1 VASLTHPLLALWA
14 LSALLLFDRG
24 RRTGSRW
31 YYLGA
36 GAALVLGLLTHEN
49 GLIIFPAL
57 VGLDWVARP
66 GDTWRRRARVLW
78 PYAVPPVL
86 FVALWLAIPK
96 NSEQGLNSLADI
108 GRNVVPFLQ
117 TLIYPL
123 LPALG
128 LDAGDV
134 WVLAALAVGVLAV
147 TGAIAWRAGAWR
159 LWVFALG
166 WFALASLPALLF
178 LTPAYVYG
186 SPRLSYLP
194 AIGVAL
200 LWALPALMLDDRRQA
215 DDGRQTTDD
224 RRQKEGLGSTSPVVR
239 GLWSVVLII
248 AYTLLL
254 ILPPLPFIRCQ
265 LDFYDETSRIAREM
279 AGAVAAAPEGRPVVV
294 VNAPFFF
301 SSFGA
306 RPEGCPN
313 PYPWTP
319 VGGILIPPY
328 ATIRDFVRFNGG
340 PDRDVSGVTFAG
352 YAPGWRTFGAEISGE
367 ELRRLA
373 GQASVLV
380 FDLLDGSF
388 TDLTAVWRPD
398 GAVSAAPLAS
408 FGDVLQ
414 LASVALEEEGDR
426 LAVALEWRVTDTP
439 DAPVAVFVHVYDAG
453 GALVAQSDGPPGAG
467 LAPPDLWRPGDSIF
481 EEQRIDLS
489 ALPPGRYTIAL
500 GAYNPADGVR
510 LEARAAGQ
518 TLADDLF
525 VIGAIS
531 R

>member
-1 VASLTHPLLALWA
+1 V
-14 LSALLLFDRG
+14 
-24 RRTGSRW
+24 
-31 YYLGA
+31 
-36 GAALVLGLLTHEN
+36 V
-49 GLIIFPAL
+49 
-57 VGLDWVARP
+57 RP
-66 GDTWRRRARVLW
+66 GDTWRRRARILW
-78 PYAVPPVL
+78 PYAVPPIL

-96 NSEQGLNSLADI
+96 NSQQGLNSLADI

-134 WVLAALAVGVLAV
+134 GFLVLLAAGVLAL

-194 AIGVAL
+194 AVGVAL
-200 LWALPALMLDDRRQA
+200 LWALPALMLDDRRQTTDDGREQEALSSQSSVVRRPWPKA
-215 DDGRQTTDD
+215 DDRRQTTDD
-224 RRQKEGLGSTSPVVR
+224 GKEQEALSGQSSVVRRPWSKADDRRQTTDDGKEQEALSGQSSVVR
-239 GLWSVVLII
+239 RPWSVVLIVT
-248 AYTLLL
+248 YTVLL
-254 ILPPLPFIRCQ
+254 ILPPSHFIRCQ
-265 LDFYDETSRIAREM
+265 LDFYEETSRMAREM
-279 AGAVAAAPEGRPVVV
+279 AGAVAAAPESRPMVV

-328 ATIRDFVRFNGG
+328 AAIRDFVRFNGG

-352 YAPGWRTFGAEISGE
+352 YAPGWRTFGPEISGE

-373 GQASVLV
+373 GEASVLV
-380 FDLLDGSF
+380 FDLLGGSF
-388 TDLTAVWRPD
+388 ADLTAVWRTD
-398 GAVSAAPLAS
+398 GLLSAAPLAS

-414 LASVALEEEGDR
+414 LASVAQEEEGDR
-426 LAVALEWRVTDTP
+426 LAVALEWRVTNTPDTP
-439 DAPVAVFVHVYDAG
+439 LAVFVHVYDAA
-453 GALVAQSDGPPGAG
+453 GALAAQSDGPPGAG
-467 LAPPDLWRPGDSIF
+467 LAPLDLWRPGDGIF
-481 EEQRIDLS
+481 EERRIDLS
-489 ALPPGRYTIAL
+489 ALPPGNYTVAL

-510 LEARAAGQ
+510 LEARADGQ
-518 TLADDLF
+518 ALADNLF
-525 VIGAIS
+525 VIGAIN